1 MKGYVSPYA
10 GHLMLAALLS
20 IAGQV
25 SAITFMIRPNPYTT
39 FAFMTAGS
47 GMILLGMVV
56 FAYVMFKEIRARTR
70 SITERRFRK
79 GEFVFHQG
87 DVGNRVYIVQ
97 SGEVEVI
104 REDPDGSK
112 AAVEHLGKGDY
123 FGEKAL
129 LTDAPRRSTVRA
141 VTDITT
147 LAIERRDFHS
157 LFSGIPAFK
166 HSIEVARKKREA
178 TKPD

>member
-1 MKGYVSPYA
+1 MKGYASPYA
-10 GHLMLAALLS
+10 GHLMLAVLLS

-56 FAYVMFKEIRARTR
+56 FAYAMFREIRARTR
-70 SITERRFRK
+70 SIRERRFRK
-79 GEFVFHQG
+79 GEVVFHQG
-87 DVGNRVYIVQ
+87 DVGDRVYIVQ
-97 SGEVEVI
+97 HGEVEVI
-104 REDPDGSK
+104 RENPDGSK

-141 VTDITT
+141 LTDITT

-178 TKPD
+178 TEPD

>member
-25 SAITFMIRPNPYTT
+25 SAITFMIRPNAYTT
-39 FAFMTAGS
+39 FVFMTAGTA
-47 GMILLGMVV
+47 MIVLGMVV
-56 FAYVMFKEIRARTR
+56 FAYVMFREIRARTR

-87 DVGNRVYIVQ
+87 DVGDRVYIVQ
-97 SGEVEVI
+97 TGEVEVI
-104 REDPDGSK
+104 REAPDGSK
-112 AAVEHLGKGDY
+112 ATVGHLGKGEH
-123 FGEKAL
+123 FGERAL
-129 LTDAPRRSTVRA
+129 LTDAPRRSSVRA
-141 VTDITT
+141 VSDLTT

-166 HSIEVARKKREA
+166 QSIEVARERREA
-178 TKPD
+178 MKPD